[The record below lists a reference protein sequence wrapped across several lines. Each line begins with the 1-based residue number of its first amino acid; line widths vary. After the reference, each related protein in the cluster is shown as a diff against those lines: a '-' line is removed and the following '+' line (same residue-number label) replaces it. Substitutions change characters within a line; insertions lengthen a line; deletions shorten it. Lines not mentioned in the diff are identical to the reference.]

1 VTAPHSPRLT
11 IDVVELNPYAP
22 RPFVF
27 TEAALCLR
35 DSIRAAGFASE
46 HRLNQGN
53 PDALTLLLGAV
64 PPHLALLD
72 QLDPR
77 KTAIVNLEQLASG
90 SALIT
95 PDYVQWLRKWLVAD
109 YHSENIA
116 WLQRANGK
124 AQQVLQLPLVPGP
137 SLVHPAPDPG
147 ARSVDVLFFGSPSP
161 RRERIIQRLREAG
174 VTVETVAGAY
184 AHELAPALRRA
195 RLVLNV
201 HFYETGLFPVTR
213 VLQPVANGIPVVCE
227 TSVFSEGAD
236 WSASGILFADYDA
249 IVDACTM
256 LLRSERE
263 MRERAQK
270 ARRFAAQIDF
280 ATPFRALVKAMALR
294 MVQVPVAA
302 GPQAPRPVRPA
313 RPPQPASLLPPMPV
327 SPPVPMPQSTAV
339 REPMAVIAL
348 DPGESPADTAE
359 IEAILARE
367 ATRLP
372 LEAHLQP
379 PPIKLAEREPGK
391 GRYGLWIVALLLIF
405 SLYTIWQSMPR

>member
-1 VTAPHSPRLT
+1 MTPPSPRLT

-35 DSIRAAGFASE
+35 DSIRALGFTSD
-46 HRLNQGN
+46 HHVNQGN
-53 PDALTLLLGAV
+53 PDALALLLGAV

-95 PDYVQWLRKWLVAD
+95 PDYVQWLRKWLVVD
-109 YHSENIA
+109 YHSANVE
-116 WLQRANGK
+116 WLKRANGE

-137 SLVHPAPDPG
+137 SLVHPAPDVDDK
-147 ARSVDVLFFGSPSP
+147 SVDVLFFGSPSP
-161 RRERIIQRLREAG
+161 RRERMIERLREAG

-195 RLVLNV
+195 RLVVNV
-201 HFYETGLFPVTR
+201 HFYETSLFPVTR
-213 VLQPVANGIPVVCE
+213 ILQPVANGIPIVCE
-227 TSVFSEGAD
+227 TSVFSRGAD

-249 IVDACTM
+249 IAAACVA
-256 LLRSERE
+256 LLRSDRD
-263 MRERAQK
+263 MRERAQRV
-270 ARRFAAQIDF
+270 RRFAAQIDF
-280 ATPFRALVKAMALR
+280 ATPFRALVKAMALH

-302 GPQAPRPVRPA
+302 STTAPRPVRPA
-313 RPPQPASLLPPMPV
+313 RPPQPESLLPPMPLA
-327 SPPVPMPQSTAV
+327 PPVPMAAQSAAAV
-339 REPMAVIAL
+339 EQAPAL
-348 DPGESPADTAE
+348 AHDTDESPADTAE

-391 GRYGLWIVALLLIF
+391 GRYGLWIVALLLVF

>member
-1 VTAPHSPRLT
+1 MTLPSLRLT

-27 TEAALCLR
+27 TEAAICLR
-35 DSIRAAGFASE
+35 DSIRALGFSSD
-46 HRLNQGN
+46 HHVNQGN
-53 PDALTLLLGAV
+53 PDALALLLGAV

-95 PDYVQWLRKWLVAD
+95 PDYVQWLRKWLVVD
-109 YHSENIA
+109 YHSANVA
-116 WLQRANGK
+116 WLRRANGE

-137 SLVHPAPDPG
+137 SLVHPAPDAG
-147 ARSVDVLFFGSPSP
+147 VKTVDVLFFGSPSP
-161 RRERIIQRLREAG
+161 RRDRIIESLRAAG
-174 VTVETVAGAY
+174 IAVETVAGAY

-195 RLVLNV
+195 RLVVHV

-213 VLQPVANGIPVVCE
+213 ILQPVANGIPIVCE

-236 WSASGILFADYDA
+236 WSASGILFADYDGIA
-249 IVDACTM
+249 AACIT
-256 LLRSERE
+256 LLQSDRD
-263 MRERAQK
+263 MRERAQR

-302 GPQAPRPVRPA
+302 PATTPRPVRPA
-313 RPPQPASLLPPMPV
+313 RPPQPESLLPPTPLA
-327 SPPVPMPQSTAV
+327 PPVPLTQPAAV
-339 REPMAVIAL
+339 VEKAPAL
-348 DPGESPADTAE
+348 ARDADESPADTAE

-379 PPIKLAEREPGK
+379 PPVKLAEREPGK
-391 GRYGLWIVALLLIF
+391 GRYGLWIVALLLVF

>member
-1 VTAPHSPRLT
+1 VTAPNSSRLT
-11 IDVVELNPYAP
+11 IDVVELNPHAP

-35 DSIRAAGFASE
+35 DSIRAAGFASD
-46 HRLNQGN
+46 HHVNQGN
-53 PDALTLLLGAV
+53 PEALSLLLGAV

-90 SALIT
+90 SALVT
-95 PDYVQWLRKWLVAD
+95 PDYVQWLRKWLVVD

-116 WLQRANGK
+116 WLKRANGE

-137 SLVHPAPDPG
+137 SLVHPTPDEG
-147 ARSVDVLFFGSPSP
+147 AKSVDVLFFGSPSP
-161 RRERIIQRLREAG
+161 RREKVIQRLREAG
-174 VTVETVAGAY
+174 LTVEMVAGAY

-195 RLVLNV
+195 RLVLNI
-201 HFYETGLFPVTR
+201 HFYGTGLFPVTR
-213 VLQPVANGIPVVCE
+213 ILQPVANGIPVVCE

-249 IVDACTM
+249 IAATCVA
-256 LLRSERE
+256 LLGSERE
-263 MRERAQK
+263 MRERAQQ

-294 MVQVPVAA
+294 MVQVRTEASTAA
-302 GPQAPRPVRPA
+302 PKPVRPA
-313 RPPQPASLLPPMPV
+313 RPPRPESMLPPLPV
-327 SPPVPMPQSTAV
+327 APPVPMTQSVAAPEHSPELA
-339 REPMAVIAL
+339 RDA
-348 DPGESPADTAE
+348 DESPADTAE

-391 GRYGLWIVALLLIF
+391 GRYGMWIVALLLVF

>member
-1 VTAPHSPRLT
+1 MMAPRLPGLSVN
-11 IDVVELNPYAP
+11 VVELNPYAP

-35 DSIRAAGFASE
+35 DSIRAAGFGSE
-46 HRLNQGN
+46 HHVNQGN
-53 PDALTLLLGAV
+53 PDALSLVLGAV

-77 KTAIVNLEQLASG
+77 KTAIVNLEQLGSG
-90 SALIT
+90 SGLIT
-95 PDYVQWLRKWLVAD
+95 PAYLQWLRNWLVVD
-109 YHSENIA
+109 YHSENVA
-116 WLQRANGK
+116 WLKRASGP
-124 AQQVLQLPLVPGP
+124 AQQVLQLPLVPGV
-137 SLVHPAPDPG
+137 SLVHPAPDMG
-147 ARSVDVLFFGSPSP
+147 VKSVDVLFFGSPSP
-161 RRERIIQRLREAG
+161 RREQVIQRLRDAG

-227 TSVFSEGAD
+227 TSAFSAGDD
-236 WSASGILFADYDA
+236 WSASGILFADYED
-249 IVDACTM
+249 IVDACTR
-256 LLRSERE
+256 LLGSERE
-263 MRERAQK
+263 LRERAEL

-294 MVQVPVAA
+294 MVQVPAA
-302 GPQAPRPVRPA
+302 RQQIAPNPVRPA
-313 RPPQPASLLPPMPV
+313 RPPQPASLLPPLPV
-327 SPPVPMPQSTAV
+327 SPPVPMSQPVAA
-339 REPMAVIAL
+339 REDVAAL
-348 DPGESPADTAE
+348 AGAPAESPADTAE

-391 GRYGLWIVALLLIF
+391 GRYGVWIVALLLIF
-405 SLYTIWQSMPR
+405 SLYTIWQSMPH

>member
-1 VTAPHSPRLT
+1 MTLPRLSALT
-11 IDVVELNPYAP
+11 VDVVELNPYAP

-35 DSIRAAGFASE
+35 DSIRGAGFASE
-46 HRLNQGN
+46 HHVNQGN
-53 PDALTLLLGAV
+53 PNALALVLGAV

-95 PDYVQWLRKWLVAD
+95 PAYVHWLRKWLLAD

-116 WLQRANGK
+116 WLKRANGE
-124 AQQVLQLPLVPGP
+124 AQQALRLPLVPGP
-137 SLVHPAPDPG
+137 SLVHPAPD
-147 ARSVDVLFFGSPSP
+147 AVKSVDVLLFGSPSP
-161 RRERIIQRLREAG
+161 RRELVLQRLRDAG
-174 VTVETVAGAY
+174 VSVETVAGAY

-227 TSVFSEGAD
+227 SSTFSRDED
-236 WSASGILFADYDA
+236 WAESGILFADYDD
-249 IVDACTM
+249 IPRACIG
-256 LLRSERE
+256 LLRSEGER
-263 MRERAQK
+263 RERAQL
-270 ARRFAAQIDF
+270 AQHFASQIDF
-280 ATPFRALVKAMALR
+280 ATPFRAVVKALALR
-294 MVQVPVAA
+294 MVQPPTAEAAVAPNA
-302 GPQAPRPVRPA
+302 VRPA
-313 RPPQPASLLPPMPV
+313 RPPQPASLRPPMTLAPPAPMRGQLPV
-327 SPPVPMPQSTAV
+327 RDQVPAAAFDDS
-339 REPMAVIAL
+339 
-348 DPGESPADTAE
+348 DDPADTAE

-379 PPIKLAEREPGK
+379 PPLKIAEREPGK
-391 GRYGLWIVALLLIF
+391 GRYGVWIVALLLIF